1 MTWTASAGRNSFGER
16 RPCMAVAMRI
26 RVLMQLSKDMMGLLH
41 EMNDDGLTCFG
52 KKSFLRF

>member
-1 MTWTASAGRNSFGER
+1 
-16 RPCMAVAMRI
+16 MAVAMRI